1 MYKEYAV
8 YKDLHPYRAMMN
20 LVKLCLKDL
29 SNLSFRLSSRYLFLN
44 IAPCISVPKDPKG
57 VLCFFYF
64 ETVFDPEVV
73 GSCFDWKIIIKDS
86 LAGFFFDKQ
95 LLTKLITFMV

>member
-1 MYKEYAV
+1 MMYKEYAV

-29 SNLSFRLSSRYLFLN
+29 SNLSFRISSRYLFLN
-44 IAPCISVPKDPKG
+44 IAPCISVRSERCP
-57 VLCFFYF
+57 VFFYF

-73 GSCFDWKIIIKDS
+73 GSCFE
-86 LAGFFFDKQ
+86 
-95 LLTKLITFMV
+95 